1 MASSWSCKTSRAG
14 KTIEVVNAVVT
25 PPALNG
31 TRSAHADWM
40 ELRAI
45 YSSSG
50 RSTAAEFLGVMD
62 LIEDRIAAA
71 HPRDEV
77 TGEILDDAIL
87 ETDRNPPVD
96 AMFGELQYRQ
106 RVLGDAYPFAV
117 NRRPLGLVRVDDSTS
132 VPGRVVYLFCLLAS
146 AIRENK
152 FQPTVVTRPAA
163 SRIANLFQVCACLA
177 AGGYTAG
184 EVVSFGFPRPTG
196 TGFLRALRA
205 AYDRFGAGTVRRG
218 VPPGFPVSAK
228 DEGIDV
234 IAWRDHP
241 DRMSGKL
248 YLLGQSASGFDWEGK
263 SVVDRVG
270 QFHGWFTEPPARHW
284 MPSMFIPFTLH
295 RDLSDDP
302 LVAFDE
308 MLANRFIR
316 QEARYGIV
324 FDRLR
329 IVYFANACLR
339 TNGAV
344 QARVDGR
351 ERFDDLEAWV
361 RSTLEIPGLVGSG

>member
-1 MASSWSCKTSRAG
+1 MT
-14 KTIEVVNAVVT
+14 AVVT

-31 TRSAHADWM
+31 TRSANADWM

-62 LIEDRIAAA
+62 LIEDRTAVLF
-71 HPRDEV
+71 PLDEV
-77 TGEILDDAIL
+77 TGDILDEAIL
-87 ETDRNPPVD
+87 ETHRNPPVD

-106 RVLGDAYPFAV
+106 RVLGDAYPFTV
-117 NRRPLGLVRVDDSTS
+117 NRRPLGLVRVDDVKS
-132 VPGRVVYLFCLLAS
+132 VPGRVIYLFCLLAS
-146 AIRENK
+146 AIRENRI
-152 FQPTVVTRPAA
+152 QPAIVTRSAA
-163 SRIANLFQVCACLA
+163 SGIANLFQVCACLA

-184 EVVSFGFPRPTG
+184 EVVSFGFPRPTS
-196 TGFLRALRA
+196 TGFLSALRA
-205 AYDRFGAGTVRRG
+205 GYERFGAGSVRRE

-241 DRMSGKL
+241 DRMPGKL
-248 YLLGQSASGFDWEGK
+248 YLLGQSASGVDWEEK
-263 SVVDRVG
+263 SVVDRVD
-270 QFHGWFTEPPARHW
+270 QFHGWFTQPPARHW
-284 MPSMFIPFTLH
+284 LPSMFIPFTLH

-302 LVAFDE
+302 MVAFDE
-308 MLANRFIR
+308 MLANKFLR

-329 IVYFANACLR
+329 IAYFADACLR
-339 TNGAV
+339 TNGEV
-344 QARVDGR
+344 RSRVDGR

-361 RSTLEIPGLVGSG
+361 RRALEIPDLVGSG